1 MKTIG
6 VNDVISIEAKIH
18 GIVHKLDIKKNQYK
32 PLSYKRQLYVI
43 LIYIQAKGVAVRKTF
58 TEFC

>member
-1 MKTIG
+1 MLKLFYSD
-6 VNDVISIEAKIH
+6 VRNDDLMTK
-18 GIVHKLDIKKNQYK
+18 IKKNQYK